1 MHLPPPTPMTS
12 FAPYV
17 RASATIE
24 PTVVSLQKPEKGWT
38 LYSTPDSRRPFSTSG
53 PAISHAVRPATTSA
67 RSAKSFASRPAS
79 AAAPGVWMY
88 LPAPR
93 MIWAPSLIETN
104 SFYCLPSGLSPNT

>member
-38 LYSTPDSRRPFSTSG
+38 LYSTPDSRRPFFTSG

-67 RSAKSFASRPAS
+67 RVGEELRLAARQRRRARGLDVSAGAEDDLGSVSH
-79 AAAPGVWMY
+79 
-88 LPAPR
+88 
-93 MIWAPSLIETN
+93 
-104 SFYCLPSGLSPNT
+104 